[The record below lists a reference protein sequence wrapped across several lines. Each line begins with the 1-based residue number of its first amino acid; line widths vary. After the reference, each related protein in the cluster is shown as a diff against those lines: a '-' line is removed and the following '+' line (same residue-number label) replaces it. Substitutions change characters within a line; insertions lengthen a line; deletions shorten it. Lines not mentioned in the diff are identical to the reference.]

1 MKPLPFILSLILIAC
16 IFNGCGTV
24 WVHGAETNLP
34 SDNRPPAPSE
44 TEGLGGVV
52 GGELTNAMP
61 ALPAIEQAI
70 AADSHWYQHLDIGAG
85 VLVSTA
91 NASVKTSLLGL
102 DAQLATPF
110 AGTNTFV
117 EVVGY
122 YGLKQRGAGG
132 AAGGIKSD
140 STLTVFGKKIYT
152 TQSISA
158 GMLYSSGSD
167 GVALHPS
174 IHRLV
179 AYTKSTLAVTTD
191 EQRRWAVGVILAT
204 MDVQAFVGLGGDI
217 TF

>member
-1 MKPLPFILSLILIAC
+1 MKHLPYFLSALLLASVFASC
-16 IFNGCGTV
+16 TK
-24 WVHGAETNLP
+24 VHAQDLP

-44 TEGLGGVV
+44 TKGLGGVV

-61 ALPAIEQAI
+61 ALPTIEKAL
-70 AADSHWYQHLDIGAG
+70 AADSKWYQHLDIGTA

-102 DAQLATPF
+102 DASLAV
-110 AGTNTFV
+110 GSNGFV

-132 AAGGIKSD
+132 AAGGLKSD
-140 STLTVFGKKIYT
+140 GTLTLFGKKLYT

-174 IHRLV
+174 IHRFV

-191 EQRRWAVGVILAT
+191 EQRRWAVGVILVT
-204 MDVQAFVGLGGDI
+204 KDIEAFVGLGGD
-217 TF
+217 FRF